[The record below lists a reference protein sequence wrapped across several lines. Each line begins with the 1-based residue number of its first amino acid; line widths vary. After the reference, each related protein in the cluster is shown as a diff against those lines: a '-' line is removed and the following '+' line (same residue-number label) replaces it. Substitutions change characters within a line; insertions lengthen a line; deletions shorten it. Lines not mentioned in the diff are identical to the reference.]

1 MDPLLI
7 DIPEEIET
15 ERLIVRIARPGEG
28 AAVNEAI
35 HESFAELQP
44 WMPWAQTCP
53 TPDETEAHGRRAH
66 ARFHAREDLT
76 YRGWLKDTR
85 RFVVATGLHRFDWSV
100 PRFEIGYWVRTSLAG
115 QGFACEAVGAMSRLA
130 FDTLGA
136 KRIEIRCDA
145 RNERSWR
152 VAERCGFEL
161 EGTLRC
167 DSRGVD
173 GSIRDTRVYSR
184 VTTERA

>member
-35 HESFAELQP
+35 RESIAELQP

-53 TPDETEAHGRRAH
+53 TPEESETHGRRAH

-76 YRGWLKDTR
+76 YRGWLKGTGTL
-85 RFVVATGLHRFDWSV
+85 VVSSGLHRLDWNV
-100 PRFEIGYWVRTSLAG
+100 PRFEIGYWVRTSMVGKGYACEMVHALAG
-115 QGFACEAVGAMSRLA
+115 LA
-130 FDTLGA
+130 FERLGA
-136 KRIEIRCDA
+136 KRVEIRCDA
-145 RNERSWR
+145 TNERSWR

-161 EGTLRC
+161 EGILRC
-167 DSRGVD
+167 DSRGTD
-173 GSIRDTRVYSR
+173 GTVRDTRVYTR
-184 VTTERA
+184 VTPLP

>member
-100 PRFEIGYWVRTSLAG
+100 PRFEIGYWVRTSLSG
-115 QGFACEAVGAMSRLA
+115 QGYITEAVNGIADMAFSKLNATRL
-130 FDTLGA
+130 
-136 KRIEIRCDA
+136 EIRCDS
-145 RNERSWR
+145 NNQRSAA
-152 VAERCGFEL
+152 VALRAGFTL
-161 EGTLRC
+161 EAKLRC
-167 DSRGVD
+167 ESRTPD
-173 GSIRDTRVYSR
+173 GALRDTLIFSR
-184 VTTERA
+184 LRDDLE